1 MNDQTIAHAQN
12 LTVAYIGGGSRGWAW
27 GFMTDIAMD
36 PDLCGQVRLYDIDRP
51 AAERNQLIG
60 SMISA
65 HPDARSRWRYSVADT
80 LREAL
85 TGADFV
91 VISILPG
98 TFDEMESDVHLPE
111 RVGIFQSVGDTVG
124 AGGFMRAMRTIPMF
138 VEFATAIRDCAPKAW
153 VINYTNPMTLCIRTL
168 YEVYPGIRAF
178 GCCHEV
184 FGTQKLLCAMIRE
197 KLGEEAR
204 RQDLYTTVTGINHF
218 TWLTQAS
225 FRGVDLFPLYRDFAD
240 QYWETGYMDGK
251 DDNWM
256 NSYFSCAQRVKFD
269 LFRRYGFIAA
279 AGDRHLAEFLPP
291 WYLKDEAT
299 AHQWKFTLT
308 PVSWRKEDLKRRLER
323 SGRLASGEEKISL
336 KPSGE
341 EGHLLIKALLGLGDL
356 VSNVNIPNAGQIPN
370 LPRGAVVETNAL
382 FGFDRIQPV
391 SAGEMPANILPL
403 VARHVYNQENTLRAA
418 LRCDRKLGFSTFMND
433 PQLGAVSLSDG
444 QKLFD
449 DMLENQRKYL
459 PKAWFK

>member
-1 MNDQTIAHAQN
+1 
-12 LTVAYIGGGSRGWAW
+12 
-27 GFMTDIAMD
+27 
-36 PDLCGQVRLYDIDRP
+36 
-51 AAERNQLIG
+51 
-60 SMISA
+60 MISA
-65 HPDARSRWRYSVADT
+65 HPDARSRWRYSVADS
-80 LREAL
+80 LQEAL
-85 TGADFV
+85 AGADFV

-111 RVGIFQSVGDTVG
+111 RVGVFQSVGDTVG

-138 VEFATAIRDCAPKAW
+138 TEFATAIRDYAPKAW
-153 VINYTNPMTLCIRTL
+153 VINYTNPMTLCIRAL
-168 YEVYPGIRAF
+168 YEAYPGIRAF

-184 FGTQKLLCAMIRE
+184 FGTQKLLCAMIRD

-240 QYWETGYMDGK
+240 EYWETGYMDGK

-323 SGRLASGEEKISL
+323 SDRLASGEEKISL

-459 PKAWFK
+459 PEAWFK